1 MSKISWFKSM
11 NAVMTTVCV
20 GFFAVSSRY
29 GNVHILDSNKAT
41 SNIRGNNFEF
51 SSNERL
57 FSMRKNGELAGLAI
71 TDNGVKF
78 RNSLPTLQCNAI
90 FVGGALIAGTM
101 AGTAALGTVAEA
113 TVAGAAAVAGEAIP
127 GATAVAA
134 TLGGAGE
141 AAAIAAADAAATAAA
156 GAGAVL
162 AEVGTALAVGAG
174 VGLILG

>member
-1 MSKISWFKSM
+1 MGKISWFKSM

-20 GFFAVSSRY
+20 GFFAVSSGY
-29 GNVHILDSNKAT
+29 SNVHILDSNKAT
-41 SNIRGNNFEF
+41 SSIRGNNFEF

-78 RNSLPTLQCNAI
+78 RNSLPTLHCNAI
-90 FVGGALIAGTM
+90 AVIGAIAVGTMTLAAGAGTVVGGAVT
-101 AGTAALGTVAEA
+101 
-113 TVAGAAAVAGEAIP
+113 GAAAVAGEAIP

-141 AAAIAAADAAATAAA
+141 IAAEAAAV
-156 GAGAVL
+156 GAGAAL
-162 AEVGTALAVGAG
+162 AEAGTALAVGAIVG
-174 VGLILG
+174 VGIA